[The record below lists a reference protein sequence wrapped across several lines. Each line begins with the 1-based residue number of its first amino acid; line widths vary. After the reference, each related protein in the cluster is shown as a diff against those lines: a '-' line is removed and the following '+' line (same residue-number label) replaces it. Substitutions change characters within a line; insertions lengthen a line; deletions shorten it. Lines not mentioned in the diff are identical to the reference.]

1 MASRPTFPVSC
12 SPRQLLPLFTSQKHL
27 ADGVAT
33 WQGWAARYPAQSLPC
48 HAGSLP
54 SKAELRLQTSTRY
67 LAQSV
72 AQIVQRGSTAL
83 QQDAC
88 LLLDTDLDSIQPA
101 LVHKL
106 QVTLHAHT
114 QAVPEVHVWVCKLA
128 VAPLASCFH
137 RPCVAGG
144 H

>member
-1 MASRPTFPVSC
+1 MARLGP
-12 SPRQLLPLFTSQKHL
+12 
-27 ADGVAT
+27 
-33 WQGWAARYPAQSLPC
+33 ARYPAQSMPC

-72 AQIVQRGSTAL
+72 AQIVQRGSTSL

-114 QAVPEVHVWVCKLA
+114 QAVPEVHACVQAHCGS
-128 VAPLASCFH
+128 SCQLLLSAL
-137 RPCVAGG
+137 CLAGG